1 MNSLSNGKAFAKTDR
16 REEHSNSDMF
26 RLIAKLRG
34 KTRAYC
40 PKCERPVQLISD
52 SKAEEIFRSELPD
65 LLSLATRGILHRLHN
80 SRGVLMFCGD
90 SLFQCFNDRPT
101 QLLSYTNG
109 QQIPHKATCHDTDRN
124 TSGFDTRP

>member
-1 MNSLSNGKAFAKTDR
+1 MNSLSSHKGFATSNR
-16 REEHSNSDMF
+16 REMHSNSEMF

-101 QLLSYTNG
+101 QLLSDADA
-109 QQIPHKATCHDTDRN
+109 QRILIESSRLDTDRIKA
-124 TSGFDTRP
+124 GFDTRP

>member
-1 MNSLSNGKAFAKTDR
+1 MNSLSSNRGFATTNR
-16 REEHSNSDMF
+16 REPHSNSEMF

-65 LLSLATRGILHRLHN
+65 LLSLETRGILHRLHN

-101 QLLSYTNG
+101 QLLS
-109 QQIPHKATCHDTDRN
+109 DTDRQEVLAKASRVDTDKN
-124 TSGFDTRP
+124 TSGFDTRS